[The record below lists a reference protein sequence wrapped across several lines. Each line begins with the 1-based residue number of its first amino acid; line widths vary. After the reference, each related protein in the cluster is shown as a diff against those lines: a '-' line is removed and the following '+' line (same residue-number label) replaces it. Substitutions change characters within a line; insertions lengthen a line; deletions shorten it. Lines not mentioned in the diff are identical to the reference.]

1 MALCKTGFTMY
12 QSGSKLELCGN
23 FLLQFAQ
30 KKTYQVNGKA
40 HLHPYLHHN
49 HNVL

>member
-1 MALCKTGFTMY
+1 
-12 QSGSKLELCGN
+12 
-23 FLLQFAQ
+23 LLQFAQ

-49 HNVL
+49 HNVLWINMAKNHNCPTTF